1 MQLDLS
7 RTWADAAAM
16 IRTNMDIMFGLA
28 GMFILLP
35 RILTGWL
42 LPEPV
47 AKNAKPTLT
56 DLLAAN
62 SEYMAAHWPSMALSA
77 IVVAVGSLALL
88 ALLIHRS
95 HPTVADALR
104 IALAALPGYILANLL
119 QSAIVL
125 AGLFALVLPGLYLI
139 ARLICIAPVAAAEST
154 RNPVTIM
161 MRSFAM
167 TRGNGWRILLL
178 LAIILGVA
186 LVVTSAIGAVTGI
199 TVKLLLP
206 PELARLA
213 LIIVSA
219 LAETALA
226 VVLLAVS
233 ASIYRQAR
241 DAEALAYTPS

>member
-47 AKNAKPTLT
+47 AKHAKPTLA

-77 IVVAVGSLALL
+77 IVVAAGSLALL

-104 IALAALPGYILANLL
+104 IALVALPGYILANLL
-119 QSAIVL
+119 QSAIVV

-139 ARLICIAPVAAAEST
+139 ARLICIAPVAAAEPT

-186 LVVTSAIGAVTGI
+186 LVVTSAVGAVAGI
-199 TVKLLLP
+199 AVKLMLA

-241 DAEALAYTPS
+241 DAYRPS

>member
-7 RTWADAAAM
+7 RTWADATAM
-16 IRTNMDIMFGLA
+16 IRTNMDIMFGIA

-47 AKNAKPTLT
+47 AKHAKPTLA

-77 IVVAVGSLALL
+77 IVVAAGSLALL

-119 QSAIVL
+119 QSAIVV

-139 ARLICIAPVAAAEST
+139 ARLICIAPVAAAEPT

-186 LVVTSAIGAVTGI
+186 LVVTSAVGAVAGI
-199 TVKLLLP
+199 AVKLMLA

-241 DAEALAYTPS
+241 DAETLAYRPS